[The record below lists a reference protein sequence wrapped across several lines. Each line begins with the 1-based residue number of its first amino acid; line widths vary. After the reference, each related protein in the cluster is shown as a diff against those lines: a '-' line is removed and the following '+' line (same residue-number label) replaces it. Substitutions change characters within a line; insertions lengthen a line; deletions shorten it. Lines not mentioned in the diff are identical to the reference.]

1 MAGGLNTV
9 ITKKRNGIPYVGVM
23 SDRAFA
29 NIGRVALEIS
39 RIAMDWSGSF
49 AASASRLSAMRFN
62 ARRQPS
68 IGRARGKHGYG
79 IRRIRIGVIF
89 TIRSFGAQAEHVDG
103 RGRPGHGV
111 LFNRSRTVAKFSA
124 TKT

>member
-39 RIAMDWSGSF
+39 RIAMD
-49 AASASRLSAMRFN
+49 
-62 ARRQPS
+62 
-68 IGRARGKHGYG
+68 
-79 IRRIRIGVIF
+79 
-89 TIRSFGAQAEHVDG
+89 
-103 RGRPGHGV
+103 
-111 LFNRSRTVAKFSA
+111 
-124 TKT
+124 